1 MTILFI
7 SHMYFYIQDIKMFD
21 KEKEISISGVNVKEN
36 QTLDLSIEDK
46 IAIINSDKDVE
57 RVALKTGDIYS
68 LYEARKQCF
77 TELSKIPSLKIDLY
91 GPTYEEIKLKPY
103 LLINAKTPSQTML
116 VWIGEVIIQEVSY
129 HVVLDE
135 GSGKINIEIQKS
147 KDEEFKSKLDLE
159 WKHYLDSAPN

>member
-1 MTILFI
+1 
-7 SHMYFYIQDIKMFD
+7 MFD
-21 KEKEISISGVNVKEN
+21 KEKEISISAVDVKEN
-36 QTLDLSIEDK
+36 EPLDLSIEDK
-46 IAIINSDKDVE
+46 IAILNSDKDVE

-91 GPTYEEIKLKPY
+91 GPTYEEIKLQPY

-116 VWIGEVIIQEVSY
+116 VWIGEVMIKEVSY

-135 GSGKINIEIQKS
+135 GTGKIIKIEIQKS
-147 KDEEFKSKLDLE
+147 KDEAFETRLNME
-159 WKHYLDSAPN
+159 WEQYLDFTTN

>member
-1 MTILFI
+1 
-7 SHMYFYIQDIKMFD
+7 MFD
-21 KEKEISISGVNVKEN
+21 KEKEISISAVNVKEN
-36 QTLDLSIEDK
+36 EPLDLTIK
-46 IAIINSDKDVE
+46 NKLAILNSDKDVE

-91 GPTYEEIKLKPY
+91 GPTYEEIKLQPY

-116 VWIGEVIIQEVSY
+116 VWMGEVIIKEVSY

-135 GSGKINIEIQKS
+135 GTGKIIKIEIQKS
-147 KDEEFKSKLDLE
+147 KDEAFETRLNME
-159 WKHYLDSAPN
+159 WEQYLDFTTN